1 MQPTSGTSWRGRSPC
16 ASRRPA
22 PPSPGT
28 RRAPGPSAARGGPPA
43 PGRSLEVVNYS
54 VAVLV
59 EVLVAVLGILV
70 AVLGNMVE
78 GSFGRKSEL

>member
-1 MQPTSGTSWRGRSPC
+1 M
-16 ASRRPA
+16 
-22 PPSPGT
+22 
-28 RRAPGPSAARGGPPA
+28 
-43 PGRSLEVVNYS
+43 EVVNYS